1 MNVHWVVIIALNHSN
16 VVIPRVHSGVKSQE
30 LPQPQQQLLHQQQ
43 RPQLNVRIFIRNIIH
58 RSQHT
63 LNRIAID
70 TLLGLI
76 QLPVPDTLNMISDTV
91 HVILVSKGTIKAL
104 ALVK

>member
-1 MNVHWVVIIALNHSN
+1 MNVHWDVIIALNHLN
-16 VVIPRVHSGVKSQE
+16 AEILKVHSGVKGQE
-30 LPQPQQQLLHQQQ
+30 LPQPLPQQLHQQQ
-43 RPQLNVRIFIRNIIH
+43 RPQPSVHIFIRKIIH

-76 QLPVPDTLNMISDTV
+76 QLPILDTLNMNMISDTV
-91 HVILVSKGTIKAL
+91 HVI
-104 ALVK
+104 